1 MSEEQKRPILI
12 VDDEESVSTMLS
24 YWSEKIWKC
33 PSITSATG
41 RDALEKLTEK
51 PSVVLLDI
59 MLPDLSGID
68 VLKWIKHYDKQLPV
82 IMLSAQASVEIAVES
97 LHAGAY
103 DYFTKPIDRDRL
115 HRVILNAIQSY
126 EMALHVE
133 ELEDMLHKKYTFDNI
148 ISVDPKMQ
156 DVFSLMRKAVDS
168 SITVTIQGE
177 SGTGKE
183 LIARALH
190 FNGPRKK
197 GPFVVVNCAA
207 IPRDLLESELFGHE
221 KGSFTGAHEQKIGKF
236 ELANG
241 GTIFLDEIGDMDL
254 SLQAK
259 ILRVIQQKEFQRV
272 GGTDTIHID
281 ARIISATNKNL
292 LEETKNGKFREDLYY
307 RLATFPIYL
316 PPLHERKGDIL
327 ELAEYFLKKF
337 AAESKRQI
345 RSFTRDAS
353 VALTRYEWPGNI
365 RELESAI
372 ERALLL
378 CESDK
383 IEVENLPISV
393 RGNISYS
400 KEKDFSTDTFGT
412 KSLDFFTR
420 PEELMSLA
428 EMKEQ
433 YVKRAYDLCEGNIS
447 EASKHLN
454 ISRATFYRI
463 FGNKADPDE

>member
-12 VDDEESVSTMLS
+12 VDDEESVSMMLS

-33 PSITSATG
+33 PSITCATG

-97 LHAGAY
+97 LRAGAY

-133 ELEDMLHKKYTFDNI
+133 ELEDLLHKKYTFDNI

-207 IPRDLLESELFGHE
+207 IPHDLLESELFGHE

-316 PPLHERKGDIL
+316 PPLQERKGDIL

-372 ERALLL
+372 ERAVLL

-400 KEKDFSTDTFGT
+400 KEKDFLTDTFGT